1 MDTNTNMDTNTKS
14 TGKYWVY
21 FLISTVAMIAMMIII
36 PEWFWVLLPM
46 VCTYFVMAM
55 DWM

>member
-1 MDTNTNMDTNTKS
+1 MDTNTKS

-21 FLISTVAMIAMMIII
+21 FLISLVAMVALMIII

>member
-1 MDTNTNMDTNTKS
+1 MDTNTKS
-14 TGKYWVY
+14 TGKYWIY
-21 FLISTVAMIAMMIII
+21 FLISTVAMIALMVII